1 MREITVRVGSVRRS
15 VDWKWFSPENIFQVC
30 LRCIMKSIA
39 VSIQAWHFENIL
51 KVIQKRF
58 AHLSHHFLF
67 FYDSAWMCWWTKT
80 RILLPICQNGNTT
93 SIRKLRSVAR
103 TSAGR
108 HFCISWGGSCVK
120 VEAAREQHLRDM
132 LLDSTRRTE
141 KFPFLLPAYL
151 LLRLSLQVEPAKEPM
166 PAVQE
171 R

>member
-1 MREITVRVGSVRRS
+1 MRVGTVRLSVERKQFTP
-15 VDWKWFSPENIFQVC
+15 VNIFKVC

-39 VSIQAWHFENIL
+39 VSIQAWHFKNIL
-51 KVIQKRF
+51 KVIEKRF
-58 AHLSHHFLF
+58 ARVSHHFLF

-93 SIRKLRSVAR
+93 KIRKLRSVAR

-108 HFCISWGGSCVK
+108 HFCISRGSSCVK
-120 VEAAREQHLRDM
+120 VEAAREQHLRDL
-132 LLDSTRRTE
+132 LLDSSRRTE

-166 PAVQE
+166 SAVQE